1 MYLLIVFLPLI
12 GACVGGLGGQW
23 LGGRGSFIVTSTCT
37 ALSALLSVLAFYEVG
52 LLGSPCIG
60 LQLTWI
66 HCELFQ
72 ANWGFLFDSL
82 TVTMLIVVTVVSTLV
97 HIYSGSYMETDPH
110 LSRFCSYLSLF
121 TFFMLMLVTADN
133 FIQLFMGWEGVGLC
147 SYLLIGFWF
156 TRIQANKSAI
166 KAIIVNRLGDFGI
179 TIGILMIFYF
189 FKSVKF
195 ATVFSLVHHL
205 ATTSNNSHFLN
216 GEFDALTLISLFLF
230 IGAVGKSAQ
239 LGLHTWLPSAME
251 GPTPVS
257 ALIHA
262 ATMVTAGI
270 FMIIRCSALFEY
282 APTTLAIVT
291 LVGAMTAFFA
301 ATSGMLQNDLKK
313 VIAYSTCSQLGYM
326 IFACGLS
333 HYSVSL
339 FHVMNHAFFKAL
351 LFLSA
356 GAVIHSMAD
365 EQDMRKMGGLVRSL
379 PLPYIMIVIGSLALM
394 GFPYLTGFYSKDV
407 ILELAYASYTVSGHF
422 AHWLGTLSAFFT
434 AFYSF
439 RLLFLTFLS
448 APQGYKASYQAVHEA
463 PFLLG
468 FPLMVLAFGSIFA
481 GYLFKDMMIG
491 LGTPFFGNSIF
502 MLPQHYL
509 SLDGEFFLPYFI
521 KGIPVL
527 LSLLGAILALIFYY
541 SFPGFSATS
550 VQTSVLTQIPLKV
563 QIYTFFN
570 RSWFFDRVYNEWG
583 GRFFMASGY
592 ALTFKMVDKG
602 ILELFGPLGISRTLQ
617 KFAPN
622 VVYGLTQ
629 KGSIPHYA
637 FTMILGVALA
647 IILNGVFFIAPD
659 FTSFFSELPK
669 ESALQFFL
677 IFVVLL
683 ASDL

>member
-1 MYLLIVFLPLI
+1 MYLLIVLLPLL
-12 GACVGGLGGQW
+12 GAFVGGLGGQW
-23 LGGRGSFIVTSTCT
+23 LGGRGSFIVTTTCT
-37 ALSALLSVLAFYEVG
+37 GISAILSLLAFYEVG
-52 LLGSPCIG
+52 VLGSPCVG
-60 LQLTWI
+60 LQFPWI

-72 ANWGFLFDSL
+72 AHWGFLFDSL
-82 TVTMLIVVTVVSTLV
+82 TVSMLIVVTVISTLV
-97 HIYSGSYMETDPH
+97 HMYSGSYMETDPH

-133 FIQLFMGWEGVGLC
+133 FVQLFMGWEGVGLS

-156 TRIQANKSAI
+156 TRVQANKSAM
-166 KAIIVNRLGDFGI
+166 KAMIVNKIGDFGI
-179 TIGILMIFYF
+179 SLGILMIFYF
-189 FKSVKF
+189 FKSVNF
-195 ATVFSLVHHL
+195 ATVFTLVHHL
-205 ATTSNNSHFLN
+205 VTSTSTHFLN
-216 GEFDALTLISLFLF
+216 CDVDALTLISFFLF

-291 LVGAMTAFFA
+291 FVGAMTAFFA

-326 IFACGLS
+326 VFACGLS

-365 EQDMRKMGGLVRSL
+365 EQDMRRMGGLVRML
-379 PLPYIMIVIGSLALM
+379 PLPYVMIVIGSLALM
-394 GFPYLTGFYSKDV
+394 GFPFLTGFYSKDV
-407 ILELAYASYTVSGHF
+407 ILELAYTSYSLRGHF

-439 RLLFLTFLS
+439 RLLFLTFL
-448 APQGYKASYQAVHEA
+448 AGPQGYRTSYQAVHES
-463 PFLLG
+463 PLLLG
-468 FPLMVLAFGSIFA
+468 IPLMVLAFGSIFA
-481 GYLFKDMMIG
+481 GYLMKDMIIG

-502 MLPQHYL
+502 IHPTHYL
-509 SLDGEFFLPYFI
+509 SLDGEFYLPYYI
-521 KGIPVL
+521 KGIPVA
-527 LSLLGAILALIFYY
+527 LSIVGACLAMLFY
-541 SFPGFSATS
+541 ATQPAYTAIS
-550 VQTSVLTQIPLKV
+550 LTGTQTQNMNFAVQM
-563 QIYTFFN
+563 YTFLN
-570 RSWFFDRVYNEWG
+570 RSWFFDRVYNEWV
-583 GRFFMASGY
+583 GRTAMVTGY
-592 ALTFKMVDKG
+592 GVTFKLLDKG
-602 ILELFGPLGISRTLQ
+602 ILELMGPLGIRRTLL
-617 KFAPN
+617 KFARQL
-622 VVYGLTQ
+622 VYGMTQ

-637 FTMILGVALA
+637 FTMIVGVALA
-647 IILNGVFFIAPD
+647 MALLWICPSFGITAPWFPLIAGCLR
-659 FTSFFSELPK
+659 S
-669 ESALQFFL
+669 LQFFL
-677 IFVVLL
+677 LFSVLL
-683 ASDL
+683 AIL